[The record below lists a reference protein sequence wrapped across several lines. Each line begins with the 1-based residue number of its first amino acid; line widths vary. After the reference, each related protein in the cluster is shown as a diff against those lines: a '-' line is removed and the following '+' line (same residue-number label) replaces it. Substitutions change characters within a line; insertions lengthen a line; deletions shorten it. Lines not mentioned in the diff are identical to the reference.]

1 MIARGTLPWI
11 SSWPL
16 FNKGGAMLL
25 ALSLVTGFNAL
36 HFLVGVVVLIC
47 VLAIIV
53 IGVRWLASLAG
64 VVIPQPLLII
74 GGILLFLG
82 LFLWVMNW
90 SGLYTF

>member
-1 MIARGTLPWI
+1 
-11 SSWPL
+11 
-16 FNKGGAMLL
+16 MLL
-25 ALSLVTGFNAL
+25 ALSLVSSFNAL